1 MKMTTRSAIQLFSL
15 FCLATFSS
23 AQTREFSFAE
33 DYIRTLG
40 DRYGLELKAQ
50 SDMLEAGN
58 DMSKSNMA
66 SMKCSQ
72 RAILKSREAIG
83 LLTPFKSADRD
94 LIRQASDDIIS
105 CYTSMID
112 NYNNSLSA
120 LEELTNA
127 TSGSNPNIDI
137 GKLSRRVSEISAKQD
152 YISETFFHLTG
163 FVAMTLID
171 EVPDENNHVS
181 FLLITAKE
189 RKELLNQLESYF
201 GKSVLNST
209 DKNPKF
215 TVASAKLF
223 KKILTDEH
231 KSADERTKSK

>member
-1 MKMTTRSAIQLFSL
+1 MKVPSRAAIHLLTL
-15 FCLATFSS
+15 FCFVYISF
-23 AQTREFSFAE
+23 AQTNEFTFVQA
-33 DYIRTLG
+33 YIRTLG

-50 SDMLEAGN
+50 SDMTEAGK
-58 DMSKSNMA
+58 DVSKINMA
-66 SMKCSQ
+66 SMRCSQ

-83 LLTPFKSADRD
+83 LLTPFKSSDRD

-137 GKLSRRVSEISAKQD
+137 GKLSRRVSEITAKQD
-152 YISETFFHLTG
+152 YITETFFHLTG

-171 EVPDENNHVS
+171 RVPDEDNHVS
-181 FLLITAKE
+181 FLLVTGKE
-189 RKELLNQLESYF
+189 RKDLMNQLESYF

-209 DKNPKF
+209 DKNPKY
-215 TVASAKLF
+215 TVASAKLL
-223 KKILTDEH
+223 KTILTDEH
-231 KSADERTKSK
+231 KSSDERTK

>member
-1 MKMTTRSAIQLFSL
+1 MAIQLVSL
-15 FCLATFSS
+15 YCLASFSY
-23 AQTREFSFAE
+23 AQTKEYTFARA
-33 DYIRTLG
+33 YITTLG
-40 DRYGLELKAQ
+40 DRYALELKAQ
-50 SDMLEAGN
+50 SDMSRAGN
-58 DMSKSNMA
+58 DMSKVNMA
-66 SMKCSQ
+66 SMKSSQ
-72 RAILKSREAIG
+72 VGILKSREAIG
-83 LLTPFKSADRD
+83 LLTSFKSSERD

-112 NYNNSLSA
+112 NYNNSLWA

-137 GKLSRRVSEISAKQD
+137 GKLSRRVSEITAKQD
-152 YISETFFHLTG
+152 YIAETFFHLTI

-171 EVPDENNHVS
+171 QVPDENNHVS

-189 RKELLNQLESYF
+189 RKDLMNQLESYF

-209 DKNPKF
+209 DKNPKY
-215 TVASAKLF
+215 TVASAKLL

-231 KSADERTKSK
+231 KSSDERTK